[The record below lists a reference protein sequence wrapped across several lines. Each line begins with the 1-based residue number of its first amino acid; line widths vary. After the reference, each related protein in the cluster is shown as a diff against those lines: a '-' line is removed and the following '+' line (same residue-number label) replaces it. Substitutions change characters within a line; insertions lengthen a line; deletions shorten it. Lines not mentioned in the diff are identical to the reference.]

1 MAKERCYDE
10 DRGHKNIA
18 LKTKNSP
25 ETISKVPQAV
35 MSWFPFLIMGS
46 HAAFL
51 FYFSLHVTDG
61 QSKPMFGPWSD
72 ENQLLLGLNAS

>member
-18 LKTKNSP
+18 LKTKTSP

-35 MSWFPFLIMGS
+35 MSWFPFLNMGS
-46 HAAFL
+46 NAAFWS
-51 FYFSLHVTDG
+51 YFSLHVREPIKNVLAD
-61 QSKPMFGPWSD
+61 FVR
-72 ENQLLLGLNAS
+72 